1 MSRILLLVA
10 VSIVMSSQKE
20 VVIKNEK
27 CRTCNFLV
35 STFDEGLKKTA
46 RHHFAGGDT
55 AWEEKNLGKYKTSE
69 TRLIE
74 VLEGV
79 CKKSSLPNIDKFTGI
94 SELEFKCASQLEKH
108 EETIEEYYYNQQ
120 QNNMSI
126 WLCVEELKL
135 CCPGGHFGKNC
146 EECPGLKEGADACFG
161 KGACHG
167 DGSRDGSGKCKCE
180 AGYTGNLCR
189 HCDNE
194 YFEESKTEKG
204 VVCKQCHEG
213 CLGICSSEGS
223 KGCSKCKNGWAM
235 IEGEGC
241 QDVNECSNQSACT
254 KDHEV
259 CVNTIGSY
267 QCDCEEGYK
276 KDDEGKCQ
284 LDVEA
289 HPDRPF
295 MPIAQQ
301 LKIIS
306 FSSLII
312 IITFVVWHGSPVLY
326 VLTGIAI
333 VALILVDLYVNPD
346 TIPDEAKRFLGLY

>member
-1 MSRILLLVA
+1 MQCTRPHFYTTCASVITGQNEPNIVASRCIDRY
-10 VSIVMSSQKE
+10 
-20 VVIKNEK
+20 VITEG
-27 CRTCNFLV
+27 V

-284 LDVEA
+284 LDVEG
-289 HPDRPF
+289 
-295 MPIAQQ
+295 
-301 LKIIS
+301 LKAATEQKNAEIE
-306 FSSLII
+306 
-312 IITFVVWHGSPVLY
+312 
-326 VLTGIAI
+326 
-333 VALILVDLYVNPD
+333 
-346 TIPDEAKRFLGLY
+346 DENDDEEDEDYDETKDEL